1 MKLSRPREAHSP
13 SLFLQHACK
22 HAGCVYTVAGRSPM
36 SRAVPLV
43 LQLLIFILDLSSC
56 GSIEVVPTN
65 QSQHVVECTYVSR
78 IVEDHFAQQQHFMYD
93 LCSVDGNTSYAFA
106 PDVLHLVNL
115 PGDSHSP
122 GERLLLHV
130 RSATTKDLNAHHS
143 RRLQHNEQPE
153 VHAPMWHASARGL
166 FVERV
171 ITMSPPSWNRTD
183 GVGDHRRKL
192 TARGRTLLSICM
204 QYHHSTHTCTNADE
218 PWTRGVPQ
226 THTTAAYNRL
236 EPAWDSTNSRFYII
250 QMDTIERGEQMN
262 FDKISCETFMQNEPA
277 KALEYARRALCEYDT
292 DACDLVDGPAD
303 ELKKGL
309 ALNYDEDDVDIFYA
323 YGAAWA
329 GWIQANT
336 SDWNAIAQVSKVK
349 NLMEWAEGYD
359 EGYDNAT
366 VQVYLGVLT
375 TQLPPSVGG
384 KPEIGKAHFEKAI
397 ALSDGKHLMAKVLYA
412 KQYARLMFEQE
423 LHDELL
429 QQVIDAD
436 PYAEGLTL
444 INRLAQRQAD
454 RLLAESADYFE

>member
-1 MKLSRPREAHSP
+1 MKSITVLALSLLLGACSVTQLPDNLSRAMLNQDDP
-13 SLFLQHACK
+13 
-22 HAGCVYTVAGRSPM
+22 
-36 SRAVPLV
+36 
-43 LQLLIFILDLSSC
+43 
-56 GSIEVVPTN
+56 EVVADGAPAYLLMLDALIL
-65 QSQHVVECTYVSR
+65 TYPENERFLLAGAQLYGAYAGV
-78 IVEDHFAQQQHFMYD
+78 FAQDEAQAQSM
-93 LCSVDGNTSYAFA
+93 
-106 PDVLHLVNL
+106 
-115 PGDSHSP
+115 
-122 GERLLLHV
+122 
-130 RSATTKDLNAHHS
+130 
-143 RRLQHNEQPE
+143 
-153 VHAPMWHASARGL
+153 
-166 FVERV
+166 
-171 ITMSPPSWNRTD
+171 
-183 GVGDHRRKL
+183 
-192 TARGRTLLSICM
+192 
-204 QYHHSTHTCTNADE
+204 AD
-218 PWTRGVPQ
+218 
-226 THTTAAYNRL
+226 
-236 EPAWDSTNSRFYII
+236 
-250 QMDTIERGEQMN
+250 
-262 FDKISCETFMQNEPA
+262 

-349 NLMEWAEGYD
+349 NLMEWVESYD

>member
-1 MKLSRPREAHSP
+1 MKSITVLALSLLLGACSVTQLPDNLSRAMLNQDDP
-13 SLFLQHACK
+13 
-22 HAGCVYTVAGRSPM
+22 
-36 SRAVPLV
+36 
-43 LQLLIFILDLSSC
+43 
-56 GSIEVVPTN
+56 EVVADGAPAYLLMLDALIL
-65 QSQHVVECTYVSR
+65 TYPENERFLLAGAQLYGAYAGV
-78 IVEDHFAQQQHFMYD
+78 FAQD
-93 LCSVDGNTSYAFA
+93 
-106 PDVLHLVNL
+106 
-115 PGDSHSP
+115 
-122 GERLLLHV
+122 
-130 RSATTKDLNAHHS
+130 
-143 RRLQHNEQPE
+143 E
-153 VHAPMWHASARGL
+153 VQAQSM
-166 FVERV
+166 
-171 ITMSPPSWNRTD
+171 
-183 GVGDHRRKL
+183 
-192 TARGRTLLSICM
+192 
-204 QYHHSTHTCTNADE
+204 AD
-218 PWTRGVPQ
+218 
-226 THTTAAYNRL
+226 
-236 EPAWDSTNSRFYII
+236 
-250 QMDTIERGEQMN
+250 
-262 FDKISCETFMQNEPA
+262 
-277 KALEYARRALCEYDT
+277 KALEYARRALCEYDS

-303 ELKKGL
+303 ELKRGL
-309 ALNYDEDDVDIFYA
+309 TLNYDEDDVDIFYA

-349 NLMEWAEGYD
+349 NLMEWVESYD

-423 LHDELL
+423 LHDDLL

>member
-1 MKLSRPREAHSP
+1 MKSITVLALSLLLGACSVTQLPDNLSRAMLNQDDP
-13 SLFLQHACK
+13 
-22 HAGCVYTVAGRSPM
+22 
-36 SRAVPLV
+36 
-43 LQLLIFILDLSSC
+43 
-56 GSIEVVPTN
+56 EVVADGAPAYLLMLDALIL
-65 QSQHVVECTYVSR
+65 TYPENERFLLAGAQLYGAYAGV
-78 IVEDHFAQQQHFMYD
+78 FAQDEAQAQSM
-93 LCSVDGNTSYAFA
+93 
-106 PDVLHLVNL
+106 
-115 PGDSHSP
+115 
-122 GERLLLHV
+122 
-130 RSATTKDLNAHHS
+130 
-143 RRLQHNEQPE
+143 
-153 VHAPMWHASARGL
+153 
-166 FVERV
+166 
-171 ITMSPPSWNRTD
+171 
-183 GVGDHRRKL
+183 
-192 TARGRTLLSICM
+192 
-204 QYHHSTHTCTNADE
+204 AD
-218 PWTRGVPQ
+218 
-226 THTTAAYNRL
+226 
-236 EPAWDSTNSRFYII
+236 
-250 QMDTIERGEQMN
+250 
-262 FDKISCETFMQNEPA
+262 
-277 KALEYARRALCEYDT
+277 KALEYARRALCEYDS

-303 ELKKGL
+303 ELKRGL
-309 ALNYDEDDVDIFYA
+309 AMNYDEDDVDIFYA

-349 NLMEWAEGYD
+349 NLMEWVESYD

-423 LHDELL
+423 LHDDLL

>member
-1 MKLSRPREAHSP
+1 MKSITVLAFSLLLGACSVTQLPDNLSRAMLNQDDP
-13 SLFLQHACK
+13 
-22 HAGCVYTVAGRSPM
+22 
-36 SRAVPLV
+36 
-43 LQLLIFILDLSSC
+43 
-56 GSIEVVPTN
+56 EVVADGAPAYLLMLD
-65 QSQHVVECTYVSR
+65 SLILTYPENERFLLAGAQLYGAYAGV
-78 IVEDHFAQQQHFMYD
+78 FAQDEAQAQSM
-93 LCSVDGNTSYAFA
+93 
-106 PDVLHLVNL
+106 
-115 PGDSHSP
+115 
-122 GERLLLHV
+122 
-130 RSATTKDLNAHHS
+130 
-143 RRLQHNEQPE
+143 
-153 VHAPMWHASARGL
+153 
-166 FVERV
+166 
-171 ITMSPPSWNRTD
+171 
-183 GVGDHRRKL
+183 
-192 TARGRTLLSICM
+192 
-204 QYHHSTHTCTNADE
+204 AD
-218 PWTRGVPQ
+218 
-226 THTTAAYNRL
+226 
-236 EPAWDSTNSRFYII
+236 
-250 QMDTIERGEQMN
+250 
-262 FDKISCETFMQNEPA
+262 

-349 NLMEWAEGYD
+349 NLMEWVEGYD

>member
-1 MKLSRPREAHSP
+1 MTQLPDNLSRAMLNQDDP
-13 SLFLQHACK
+13 
-22 HAGCVYTVAGRSPM
+22 
-36 SRAVPLV
+36 
-43 LQLLIFILDLSSC
+43 
-56 GSIEVVPTN
+56 EVVADGAPAYLLMLDALIL
-65 QSQHVVECTYVSR
+65 TYPENERFLLAGAQLYGAYAGV
-78 IVEDHFAQQQHFMYD
+78 FAQDEAQAQSM
-93 LCSVDGNTSYAFA
+93 
-106 PDVLHLVNL
+106 
-115 PGDSHSP
+115 
-122 GERLLLHV
+122 
-130 RSATTKDLNAHHS
+130 
-143 RRLQHNEQPE
+143 
-153 VHAPMWHASARGL
+153 
-166 FVERV
+166 
-171 ITMSPPSWNRTD
+171 
-183 GVGDHRRKL
+183 
-192 TARGRTLLSICM
+192 
-204 QYHHSTHTCTNADE
+204 AD
-218 PWTRGVPQ
+218 
-226 THTTAAYNRL
+226 
-236 EPAWDSTNSRFYII
+236 
-250 QMDTIERGEQMN
+250 
-262 FDKISCETFMQNEPA
+262 
-277 KALEYARRALCEYDT
+277 KALEYARRALCEYDS

-303 ELKKGL
+303 ELKRGL
-309 ALNYDEDDVDIFYA
+309 TLNYDEDDVDIFYA

-349 NLMEWAEGYD
+349 NLMEWVESYD

-423 LHDELL
+423 LHDDLL